1 MRLTTG
7 LALLALLAGCAA
19 EHEPAAAQG
28 PRITN
33 YEAPG
38 NLQAQA
44 PLGCVELSEV
54 SNHNTPADLFPGVQA
69 CMEKREFRKAAKLF
83 ALAGVYG
90 RVDQLR
96 VADRSAHQAVTVLKM
111 KHLGGFPKDDAK
123 ALTQGIMSI
132 ANDPKALGVM
142 CADIRTLGPPDYY
155 PAYMV
160 QHGMGAFL
168 GHGDAGP
175 IRADFRMDAAWEKAL
190 DGYLHCPP
198 A

>member
-1 MRLTTG
+1 MRLTTV
-7 LALLALLAGCAA
+7 LALSALLAGCAA
-19 EHEPAAAQG
+19 GQEPAAAQG

-44 PLGCVELSEV
+44 PVGCVELSEV
-54 SNHNTPADLFPGVQA
+54 SNRNTPADLFPGVQA
-69 CMEKREFRKAAKLF
+69 CMEKGEFRKAAKLF
-83 ALAGVYG
+83 ALAGAYG
-90 RVDQLR
+90 RLDQQR

-123 ALTQGIMSI
+123 ALTQGIMAI
-132 ANDPKALGVM
+132 ADDPKALGAM
-142 CADIRTLGPPDYY
+142 CTEIRALGPPAYY

-168 GHGDAGP
+168 GHGASGP
-175 IRADFRMDAAWEKAL
+175 IRADFRMDDAWEKAL